1 MHIVY
6 IGLGSNMGDKIANLN
21 KAIEELGKVAGNK
34 VLAVSSLYKTEPVGG
49 IEQDWFVNAVAE
61 IETGLT
67 PRELLN
73 KLLYIEKN
81 LGRVRDEKWGP
92 RVIDLDILLYDD
104 LVMDEEGLS
113 IPHPY
118 LYERGFVLVP
128 LAEIAPKMIHP
139 KLKKSMTELMEGI
152 HDNYKIEN
160 IGGLLR

>member
-1 MHIVY
+1 MHIAY

-21 KAIEELGKVAGNK
+21 KAIEELGKVPGNK
-34 VLAVSSLYKTEPVGG
+34 VLAVSSFYKTEPVGG
-49 IEQDWFVNAVAE
+49 VEQDWFVNAAAE
-61 IETGLT
+61 IETSLT

-81 LGRVRDEKWGP
+81 LGRVRDARWGP

-118 LYERGFVLVP
+118 LHERGFVLVP
-128 LAEIAPKMIHP
+128 LAEIAPKVIHP
-139 KLKKSMTELMEGI
+139 KFKKSISELMRGI
-152 HDNYKIEN
+152 HDNKKIEK
-160 IGGLLR
+160 IGGVP

>member
-1 MHIVY
+1 MHIAY

-21 KAIEELGKVAGNK
+21 KAIEELGKVPGNK
-34 VLAVSSLYKTEPVGG
+34 VLAVSSFYKTEPVGG
-49 IEQDWFVNAVAE
+49 VEQDWFVNAAAE
-61 IETGLT
+61 IETSLT

-81 LGRVRDEKWGP
+81 LGRVRDARWGP

-118 LYERGFVLVP
+118 LHKRGFVLVP
-128 LAEIAPKMIHP
+128 LAEIAPKVIHP
-139 KLKKSMTELMEGI
+139 RLRKSVSELMHGI
-152 HDNYKIEN
+152 HDNKNIEK
-160 IGGLLR
+160 IGGVP